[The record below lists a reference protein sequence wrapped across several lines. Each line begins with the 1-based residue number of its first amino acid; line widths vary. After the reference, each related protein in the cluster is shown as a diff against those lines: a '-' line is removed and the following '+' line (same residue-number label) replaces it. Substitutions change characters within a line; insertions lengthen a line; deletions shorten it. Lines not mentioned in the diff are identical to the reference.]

1 MFNDLLMFFNQFFSK
16 QIAFFF
22 MLFLVSLTAQ
32 QVIND
37 GKDGAAISGDS
48 PSGPDPVG
56 GN

>member
-1 MFNDLLMFFNQFFSK
+1 
-16 QIAFFF
+16 

-56 GN
+56 GNKNSKFYLVGLYLIYCNGFLY